1 MNIHGCFPSHYIKAD
16 LLKPGQE
23 LELTVR
29 EVKLEEVD
37 DGVSKPVLYF
47 QGKQAG
53 LVLNRVN
60 ANTLADVWGA
70 ETDAWMG
77 KEVILFRTMTEYQ
90 GRRVPCLRLRLPEP
104 PQPEPPADDAGEGE
118 PGDEIPF

>member
-16 LLKPGQE
+16 LLKPSQE
-23 LELTVR
+23 LTLLVS

-37 DGVSKPVLYF
+37 DGVSKPVMYF
-47 QGKQAG
+47 EGKRAG
-53 LVLNRVN
+53 LVLNRIN
-60 ANTLADVWGA
+60 SNTIADVWGA
-70 ETDAWMG
+70 ETEDWAG
-77 KEVILFRTMTEYQ
+77 KTVILFRTMTEFQ

-104 PQPEPPADDAGEGE
+104 PQPEPVNDPGVPQ